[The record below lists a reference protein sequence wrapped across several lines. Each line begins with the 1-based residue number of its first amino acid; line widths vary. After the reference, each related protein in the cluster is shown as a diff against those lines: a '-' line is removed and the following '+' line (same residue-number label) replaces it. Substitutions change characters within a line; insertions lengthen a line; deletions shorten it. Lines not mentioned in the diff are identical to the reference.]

1 MAKSERADSFVSI
14 HFNGNES
21 AAVRGTEVF
30 VRADAN
36 QNVNRTEDLALAN
49 RLLAGVVGVIPGGKS
64 RGVNDD
70 DQSQHPAIG
79 VLNDTLLSSTAA
91 RHPVR
96 SCLVEI
102 EFITK
107 CGSGHSAER
116 QGPIGGAPANRGSHR
131 GGDHCGS
138 AGANLNAPK
147 A

>member
-64 RGVNDD
+64 RGVKDD

-79 VLNDTLLSSTAA
+79 VLNDTTLGNTTAL
-91 RHPVR
+91 HPVR

-102 EFITK
+102 EFITNAAVDTLLN
-107 CGSGHSAER
+107 GTGRSAAR
-116 QGPIGGAPANRGSHR
+116 QRIAEAIAQAIIEDLLART
-131 GGDHCGS
+131 
-138 AGANLNAPK
+138 
-147 A
+147 